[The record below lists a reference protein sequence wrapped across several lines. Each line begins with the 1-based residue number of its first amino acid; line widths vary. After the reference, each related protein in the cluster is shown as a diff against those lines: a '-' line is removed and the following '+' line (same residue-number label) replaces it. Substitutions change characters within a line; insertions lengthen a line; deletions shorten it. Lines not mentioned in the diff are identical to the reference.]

1 MARINDC
8 ALCKSHATQEYHST
22 YKGHPI
28 EFGTSWITKER
39 CYHSNEMQA
48 STLTGIR
55 LQITK
60 LEQENR

>member
-28 EFGTSWITKER
+28 EFGTSWITKSR
-39 CYHSNEMQA
+39 CYHSNEWQA
-48 STLTGIR
+48 DTLAGIR
-55 LQITK
+55 AKISAHEAGT
-60 LEQENR
+60 E